1 MTEDSTVTEDQPV
14 TAYRN
19 VSGVPQDLTGGR
31 IVDPGEFVE
40 LTEDDQKDEYNKVK
54 LHTGVF
60 AEKVDSPTSEP
71 PPEPP
76 KREELLAR
84 AKELEISGVS
94 SMRND
99 QIQTAILEAENQ
111 KGDDA

>member
-1 MTEDSTVTEDQPV
+1 VKGVRLQSQTRVPIRTFRLGTDRKSLPV
-14 TAYRN
+14 
-19 VSGVPQDLTGGR
+19 
-31 IVDPGEFVE
+31 
-40 LTEDDQKDEYNKVK
+40 KVK